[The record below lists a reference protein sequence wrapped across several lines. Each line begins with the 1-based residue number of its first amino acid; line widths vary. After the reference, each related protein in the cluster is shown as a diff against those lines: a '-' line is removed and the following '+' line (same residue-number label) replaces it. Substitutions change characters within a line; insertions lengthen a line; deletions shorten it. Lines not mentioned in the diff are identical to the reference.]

1 MADFIRSEILGTTFE
16 ATSRHILPV
25 CEFAPGMRICN
36 QELTKVFITSSAY
49 DLIVEQPVAIK
60 KMMKPFDSASI
71 AKRAYREVK
80 LLKQLR
86 HDNVWIPTITSPYPK
101 IHGRS

>member
-1 MADFIRSEILGTTFE
+1 ICSRYANLQPVGLG
-16 ATSRHILPV
+16 ASGVV
-25 CEFAPGMRICN
+25 C
-36 QELTKVFITSSAY
+36 SAY

-86 HDNVWIPTITSPYPK
+86 HDNV
-101 IHGRS
+101 